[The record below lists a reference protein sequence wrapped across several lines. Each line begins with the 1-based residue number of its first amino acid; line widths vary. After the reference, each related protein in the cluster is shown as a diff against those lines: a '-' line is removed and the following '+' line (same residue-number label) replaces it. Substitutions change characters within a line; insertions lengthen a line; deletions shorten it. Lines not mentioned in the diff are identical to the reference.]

1 MTTRR
6 ATATNDKALNA
17 FMTAK
22 ASIDTMLARLQ
33 SLSADHFEVS
43 PDEVN
48 WGHVG
53 TLSYYAEQLQRITD
67 DAFHEGEHA
76 A

>member
-22 ASIDTMLARLQ
+22 ASIDTMLARMQ
-33 SLSADHFEVS
+33 SLSADHFEVH

>member
-1 MTTRR
+1 MPPRR

-22 ASIDTMLARLQ
+22 AEIDTMLARLQ
-33 SLSADHFEVS
+33 SLSADHFDVR
-43 PDEVN
+43 PDEVK

-53 TLSYYAEQLQRITD
+53 NLSYYAELLKRITD
-67 DAFHEGEHA
+67 AAFKEGEHA
-76 A
+76 E